1 MLRHKYMPKANT
13 AIKPGRERTATELG
27 CGSTLYIYIDTISL
41 FTQTLNG
48 MSNKS
53 RKLVLLFTF
62 SRAFSYYF
70 ICYTQCTR
78 HIVKLHETYYGKLKK
93 RRKKILILA
102 ASLLTT
108 TSGGGMFCLWK
119 LGGKRNDFD
128 CERPSHPRRCNIFIK
143 LFYFWIASAFPMK
156 RNVNVRCAAM
166 RPCTDRMNV
175 KIT

>member
-1 MLRHKYMPKANT
+1 MWPDVSVNHWILSYHWIRPIVATMLRHKYMPKANT

-108 TSGGGMFCLWK
+108 TSGGGMF
-119 LGGKRNDFD
+119 
-128 CERPSHPRRCNIFIK
+128 
-143 LFYFWIASAFPMK
+143 
-156 RNVNVRCAAM
+156 
-166 RPCTDRMNV
+166 V
-175 KIT
+175 KIVRKAK